1 MIFMKHWPPA
11 FLPRRPRIYNALH
24 SLYLV
29 PPFSETQPDELDCL
43 ARYAKGTRVA
53 IEIGT
58 FMGVSAARIANA
70 LADDGKLWCVD
81 PYFGGE
87 ALRAV
92 CLRHLRRQQLLARV
106 VMVRLIS
113 SRAASCLPTAADFI
127 FIDGDHSWR
136 GIETDWS
143 IVLRHLVVGGVVCLH
158 DTNTRPEQPDEQIE
172 SVKFFERLISKHPAF
187 EHVETCRTLN
197 VLRRCS
203 YKHH

>member
-1 MIFMKHWPPA
+1 MSK
-11 FLPRRPRIYNALH
+11 RPRIYNALH

-29 PPFSETQPDELDCL
+29 PPFTETQPDELDCL
-43 ARYAKGTRVA
+43 VRYAKGAHVA

-58 FMGVSAARIANA
+58 FMGVSAARIANV

-92 CLRHLRRQQLLARV
+92 CLRHLRRQQLMTRIE
-106 VMVRLIS
+106 MVRLIS
-113 SRAASCLPTAADFI
+113 SQAAIDLPKAADFI

-158 DTNTRPEQPDEQIE
+158 DTSPRPEQLDEQSG
-172 SVKFFERLISKHPAF
+172 SVEFFEQLISKHSAF
-187 EHVETCRTLN
+187 EHIETCSTLN

-203 YKHH
+203 